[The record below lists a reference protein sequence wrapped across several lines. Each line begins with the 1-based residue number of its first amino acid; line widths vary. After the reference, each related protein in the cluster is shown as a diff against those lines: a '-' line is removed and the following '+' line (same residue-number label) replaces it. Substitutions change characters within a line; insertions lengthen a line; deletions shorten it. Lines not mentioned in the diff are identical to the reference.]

1 MQLDLFKLEDK
12 TEFKII
18 DEKNRLYIE
27 ALFED
32 YILGFYTD
40 KNINENE
47 LINKIKKLFK
57 IPHNNIKLHY

>member
-12 TEFKII
+12 KEFKII

-47 LINKIKKLFK
+47 LINKIKKIFK